1 MSVFIDDE
9 CDGPG
14 GGDFDDFDD
23 SDGSSCSD
31 DEQHAGGQFADQPT
45 TGGLYVTEADAHG
58 TAATFAG
65 LEARH
70 RRGRGVGD
78 ERGDPEEPR
87 APQRKPTLEDA
98 LKFSLGHAGVL
109 QWGVAVVFD
118 YQVKRR
124 RNSKKGYYCQPEI
137 RNVEGLLDLIFA
149 FGNGQQSEK
158 RDSAYGTAVRRL
170 CEILNRAHYGASE
183 EGETLLFYVKCLAET
198 EAYKVVGQEKYQKK
212 VTEKQYK
219 WVPPPV
225 GINALTQVRAKALVG
240 IGPGSVERKALEVYM
255 AELHKMVA
263 GKLSKY
269 RCNSK
274 QRLTKVRDYAV
285 EHASR
290 DASSHKARRIVRAEE
305 KRQWME
311 TTMQPTAEEL
321 EKTGRRNKT
330 HPFHKDVGRPWDW
343 YNPDIINGWE
353 TLSTTDLNCL
363 RWSATHCARFRV

>member
-1 MSVFIDDE
+1 MFIDDE

-14 GGDFDDFDD
+14 GVDFDE

-31 DEQHAGGQFADQPT
+31 DEQHADGQVADEQT

-78 ERGDPEEPR
+78 DRGDPEEPR
-87 APQRKPTLEDA
+87 APQGPPTLEDA
-98 LKFSLGHAGVL
+98 LAFSLGHAGVL
-109 QWGVAVVFD
+109 RWGVAVVFD
-118 YQVKRR
+118 YQVRRR
-124 RNSKKGYYCQPEI
+124 RNSTKQYYCQPEI
-137 RNVEGLLDLIFA
+137 RSVEGLLDVIFTY
-149 FGNGQQSEK
+149 GNGEQAEQ
-158 RDSAYGTAVRRL
+158 RDSPYGTAVRRL

-183 EGETLLFYVKCLAET
+183 EVETLLFYVKCLNEAE
-198 EAYKVVGQEKYQKK
+198 AGKVVGQENYQKK

-240 IGPGSVERKALEVYM
+240 IGPGSVERKALEAYM

-274 QRLTKVRDYAV
+274 QRLTKVRDHAV
-285 EHASR
+285 EDASR
-290 DASSHKARRIVRAEE
+290 DASSRKARRNVRAEE

-311 TTMQPTAEEL
+311 TAMQPTAEEL
-321 EKTGRRNKT
+321 EQTGRRNKKKA
-330 HPFHKDVGRPWDW
+330 HPFHKDVGKPWDW
-343 YNPDIINGWE
+343 YNPDIING
-353 TLSTTDLNCL
+353 
-363 RWSATHCARFRV
+363 